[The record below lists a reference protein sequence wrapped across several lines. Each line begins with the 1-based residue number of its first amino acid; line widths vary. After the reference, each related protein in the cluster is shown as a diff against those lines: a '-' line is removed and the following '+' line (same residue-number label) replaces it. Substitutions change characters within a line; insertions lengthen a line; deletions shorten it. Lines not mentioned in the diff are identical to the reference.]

1 MSWVSVCL
9 PSKRAVKEICS
20 PVAIFQSVATV
31 GLDSP
36 LSICPSMLLLTP
48 VCSAML
54 SRLSFFSFRICL
66 KFSEILL
73 LIASMCFLLGSNQ
86 PPSKVNGANACV
98 MTHFYCYC
106 IICICLCQSVL
117 TVFTN
122 KTDVIAYKNS
132 VSFLCN
138 LPISQEKPCRRPSM
152 RQSYSTFSHSVFS
165 PLLPSISKFHPESYV
180 QPQPCS
186 EAPAE
191 FPPPWKSSL
200 PHSYPC
206 RNHCLQS

>member
-1 MSWVSVCL
+1 MYH
-9 PSKRAVKEICS
+9 PSR
-20 PVAIFQSVATV
+20 
-31 GLDSP
+31 
-36 LSICPSMLLLTP
+36 
-48 VCSAML
+48 
-54 SRLSFFSFRICL
+54 R
-66 KFSEILL
+66 
-73 LIASMCFLLGSNQ
+73 MCFLLGSNQ

-106 IICICLCQSVL
+106 IICICLCQSIL

>member
-1 MSWVSVCL
+1 M
-9 PSKRAVKEICS
+9 AHGFE
-20 PVAIFQSVATV
+20 AIQ
-31 GLDSP
+31 
-36 LSICPSMLLLTP
+36 LSIILKIAAFIFLAPLIGMVVAFGFIC
-48 VCSAML
+48 
-54 SRLSFFSFRICL
+54 FFCLYIRKLFCFVRFLFCICL
-66 KFSEILL
+66 RFSEILL